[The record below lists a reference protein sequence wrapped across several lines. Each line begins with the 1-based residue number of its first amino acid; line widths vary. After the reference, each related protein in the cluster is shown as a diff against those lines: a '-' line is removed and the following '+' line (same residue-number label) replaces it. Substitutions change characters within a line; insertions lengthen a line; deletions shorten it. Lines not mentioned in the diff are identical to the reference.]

1 MSLESLKGTCVSPS
15 ERAFMTIPRV
25 TKELLM
31 FLASSNRVP
40 ERIRMRIRMRMR
52 LEEEGVSKRMRMEER
67 IRMRM
72 EEEGVSKSKCWC
84 EREVG

>member
-15 ERAFMTIPRV
+15 ERALITIPRV

-40 ERIRMRIRMRMR
+40 MRMRMR
-52 LEEEGVSKRMRMEER
+52 IEER
-67 IRMRM
+67 
-72 EEEGVSKSKCWC
+72 
-84 EREVG
+84 RE